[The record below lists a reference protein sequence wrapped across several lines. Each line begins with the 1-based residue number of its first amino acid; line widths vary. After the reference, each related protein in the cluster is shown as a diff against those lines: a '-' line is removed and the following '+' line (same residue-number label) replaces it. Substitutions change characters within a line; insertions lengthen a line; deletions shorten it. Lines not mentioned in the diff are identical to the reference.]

1 MSANKYSFCPHTFA
15 NSNGLSKH
23 MLKCLKKNVKANKQ
37 AISLNTV
44 QVRTYSKPIKP
55 IKQNQ
60 KISIDSNEYYL
71 NSKTSSKIISF
82 KDIKFR
88 NSLNRNKSNRINS
101 NIDFNN
107 TFASPLV
114 YLMQITFLMNLH
126 LIQLN

>member
-1 MSANKYSFCPHTFA
+1 
-15 NSNGLSKH
+15 
-23 MLKCLKKNVKANKQ
+23 MLKCLKKNVEANEQ
-37 AISLNTV
+37 AILLNNA
-44 QVRTYSKPIKP
+44 QVRTYSKPIKS

-60 KISIDSNEYYL
+60 KISIDSNEYYS
-71 NSKTSSKIISF
+71 NSKTLSKIMSF
-82 KDIKFR
+82 KDIKFC
-88 NSLNRNKSNRINS
+88 NSSNRNKSNRINS